1 MNRLT
6 LLNPNKKERAEENSP
21 FQPFQNFYWWVFN
34 NFFRPHETFFL
45 SKWKEYLE
53 LASSAFCFPS
63 PFHLLNFNYHLTAT
77 TWFLLSSAFDYYSLL
92 YCSSISKTQISHNHL
107 VLPSA
112 AFTGKYTKTIGMRRV
127 RGLLEPC
134 LPDCHLEFTL
144 PPATR
149 CQCYKIYVCVAHQHI
164 MALPNNAELS
174 NNLSRLEI
182 SASTQKLPRIGL
194 QENFLSCAEE
204 VVLCLPIF

>member
-1 MNRLT
+1 MKHFFNQNERNT
-6 LLNPNKKERAEENSP
+6 LNWHLQL
-21 FQPFQNFYWWVFN
+21 FV
-34 NFFRPHETFFL
+34 
-45 SKWKEYLE
+45 
-53 LASSAFCFPS
+53 
-63 PFHLLNFNYHLTAT
+63 FHLLNFNYHLTAT

-112 AFTGKYTKTIGMRRV
+112 AFTGKYTKTMGMRRV

-174 NNLSRLEI
+174 NNLSGLEI